1 MGLDQAVNRAV
12 NEAKPGAVAGIG
24 FRRATTAGE
33 IVALLR
39 RALAAAGLQSEH
51 LAAVA
56 TAADRAGEPALCA
69 AAAAFG
75 LTPLGLDP
83 AALAAADARGVTRS
97 ARIAALRG
105 IGSVAEAAALA
116 CAGPDARLIL
126 PRIASAGA
134 TCALAVP
141 AGTPSLP

>member
-1 MGLDQAVNRAV
+1 MGLEQAVTRT
-12 NEAKPGAVAGIG
+12 EPDAVAGIG
-24 FRRATTAGE
+24 FRRATTAEE
-33 IVALLR
+33 IVALLH
-39 RALAAAGLQSEH
+39 RALTEAGLTPDH
-51 LAAVA
+51 LTAIV
-56 TAADRAGEPALCA
+56 TAADRAGDPALRR

-83 AALAAADARGVTRS
+83 AALAAADPRVVTRS
-97 ARIAALRG
+97 PRIAALRG
-105 IGSVAEAAALA
+105 VGSVAEAAALA
-116 CAGPDARLIL
+116 WAGPEARLLL